1 MALATVGRGRHA
13 SVRMVLRFDPAGFVF
28 YTNLESRKGEQLLA
42 HPKAALCLH
51 WKSLRRSARVEEGRS
66 PRVRREADAYFASRP
81 RARPDRGLG
90 LAPVRP
96 LAGRFELERRVAEYR
111 EVRAG
116 RDPRPPFWSG
126 FRVVPLRIEFWKDGA
141 FRLHD
146 RLVFRRSAVEE
157 NWTIEVSSHEE
168 RGSAAS
174 WTRERAALGA
184 EARLMRL
191 ATYASVA
198 VAGVLIGAKL
208 VAWLATDSV
217 SMLSTLL
224 DSVLDAAA
232 SLINLFAVRHALT
245 RDREHRFGHGKAEPL
260 AALGQSAFVAGS
272 AVLLIVEVVRRL
284 WRPHAIENG
293 DLGILVMIGSI
304 LLTIILV
311 LFQRHVVRKTG
322 SLAIRADR
330 LHYMGDVLVNGGVI
344 LALVLTQLLGSP
356 FIDPV
361 FGAAIAAYILYTAWS
376 IARSS
381 LDMLMDREL
390 PIRSARRSAPS
401 PWRIRRIKA
410 LHELRTRASGPSMF
424 IQFHLEMDG
433 GMSLY
438 EAHQVADQVE
448 EEILAAYPD
457 SR

>member
-1 MALATVGRGRHA
+1 M
-13 SVRMVLRFDPAGFVF
+13 
-28 YTNLESRKGEQLLA
+28 K
-42 HPKAALCLH
+42 
-51 WKSLRRSARVEEGRS
+51 
-66 PRVRREADAYFASRP
+66 
-81 RARPDRGLG
+81 
-90 LAPVRP
+90 
-96 LAGRFELERRVAEYR
+96 
-111 EVRAG
+111 
-116 RDPRPPFWSG
+116 
-126 FRVVPLRIEFWKDGA
+126 
-141 FRLHD
+141 
-146 RLVFRRSAVEE
+146 
-157 NWTIEVSSHEE
+157 
-168 RGSAAS
+168 SAAAPQAGPAS
-174 WTRERAALGA
+174 AQPLGA
-184 EARLMRL
+184 EGARLMRL

-245 RDREHRFGHGKAEPL
+245 PADREHRFGHGKAEPL

-390 PIRSARRSAPS
+390 PDSERQKIRAIAMAHPEV
-401 PWRIRRIKA
+401 KA

-438 EAHQVADQVE
+438 AAHQVADQVE

-457 SR
+457 CEVIIHQDPSGVAERRKTFG

>member
-1 MALATVGRGRHA
+1 M
-13 SVRMVLRFDPAGFVF
+13 
-28 YTNLESRKGEQLLA
+28 K
-42 HPKAALCLH
+42 
-51 WKSLRRSARVEEGRS
+51 
-66 PRVRREADAYFASRP
+66 
-81 RARPDRGLG
+81 
-90 LAPVRP
+90 
-96 LAGRFELERRVAEYR
+96 
-111 EVRAG
+111 
-116 RDPRPPFWSG
+116 
-126 FRVVPLRIEFWKDGA
+126 
-141 FRLHD
+141 
-146 RLVFRRSAVEE
+146 
-157 NWTIEVSSHEE
+157 
-168 RGSAAS
+168 SAAAPQAGPAS
-174 WTRERAALGA
+174 AQPLGA
-184 EARLMRL
+184 EGARLMRL

-245 RDREHRFGHGKAEPL
+245 PADREHRFGHGKAEPL

-304 LLTIILV
+304 LLTIVLV
-311 LFQRHVVRKTG
+311 LFQRQVVRKTG

-390 PIRSARRSAPS
+390 PDSERQKIRAIAMAHPEV
-401 PWRIRRIKA
+401 KA

-457 SR
+457 SEVIIHQDPSGVAERRKTFG